1 MSTQRNR
8 KTEQPLTNKS
18 DSVEFLPK
26 FLQCLQ
32 KLIALNSDPRI
43 SFEETINRFIVF
55 FSVCFE
61 NTAIGG
67 IRIDT
72 DEKTFKSNKFDLLPG
87 YSCISSTAGN
97 PVVTI
102 SVLPQKQEFANDFVQ
117 LASSITLL
125 INSAKK
131 LKNGYAEITGQPGGK
146 LVLDEQYQN
155 FFHNSHTVML
165 IIDPNDGQIV
175 DANHAAELFYGWTR
189 NEICNKKVFD
199 INALSQKEIFA
210 EMQLATIQYK
220 NRFDFMHKLKNGDTK
235 RVEVH
240 SGPIRFNNQK
250 YLYSIV
256 HEASGSN
263 PHEVEANGQV
273 AKFKSLTES
282 TKTIF
287 WEFDL
292 RTDSWIFISPQVKNI
307 LGFPVEYWVNLDSW
321 ASRIYEDDRAQ
332 TVEYCKVKSAQGK
345 DHDLEYRFV
354 KHNGEVAWIREEVI
368 VIVNDNVPVR
378 LRGIMMDITQRK
390 VAEEKVK
397 ESEQKLDMIFKNL
410 TVGVSLIT
418 TNMHAVNAN
427 PQMEKWFPGI
437 NVKKNPYCYSVFNI
451 PPQDSPCNDCPV
463 EKSFREGK
471 TFETEKRS
479 KTLEGDKFFR
489 ITSTPVTNDTGTVI
503 AAIEMMEDI
512 TRRKMAEISLTESET
527 KFRKLFETMEQG
539 VIYYDSNG
547 SLITANPATEKIL
560 GLSFDQLKKR
570 FSSGKR
576 LNAIFEDGLAVT
588 NNLFPE
594 IIVLNT
600 GNPILNVE
608 MGIYNTMKKEQRWIM
623 VNAIPEFK
631 DGKAKPF
638 RVYTT
643 LTDITERKK
652 GIESMA
658 HALKIE
664 KELGELKTRFVTT
677 VSHEFRTPL
686 ASIFSNTQLLQ
697 KYFTTWDNEKRNLS
711 LQRIFDSVKLMTNL
725 LDDVSLIGK
734 EQSGKLTFKP
744 EKIAI
749 KEFVTL
755 MASDAEQV
763 SNEKGR
769 VTVTISTN
777 LRSVFMDKTLL
788 RHIIINLLTNAL
800 KYSPHSTKVLLSVV
814 KANND
819 IEFTVSDKGI
829 GIPPDE
835 IQHIFDPFYRAS
847 NCESYI
853 GTGLGM
859 SIVDRCVNT
868 HGGNIKVTSTVNAGT
883 TVLVKIPL
891 GDKITI

>member
-1 MSTQRNR
+1 M
-8 KTEQPLTNKS
+8 
-18 DSVEFLPK
+18 
-26 FLQCLQ
+26 
-32 KLIALNSDPRI
+32 
-43 SFEETINRFIVF
+43 
-55 FSVCFE
+55 
-61 NTAIGG
+61 
-67 IRIDT
+67 
-72 DEKTFKSNKFDLLPG
+72 
-87 YSCISSTAGN
+87 
-97 PVVTI
+97 
-102 SVLPQKQEFANDFVQ
+102 PQKQEFANDFVQ
-117 LASSITLL
+117 LANSITLL

-131 LKNGYAEITGQPGGK
+131 LKNGYAEITGQPSGK
-146 LVLDEQYQN
+146 LVLDEQYQY

-189 NEICNKKVFD
+189 NEICSKKVFD

-410 TVGVSLIT
+410 SVGVSLIT

-437 NVKKNPYCYSVFNI
+437 NVKKNPYCYGIFNI

-489 ITSTPVTNDTGTVI
+489 ITSTPVTDDTGTVI

-560 GLSFDQLKKR
+560 GLSFDQLKER

-664 KELGELKTRFVTT
+664 MELGELKTRFVTT

-744 EKIAI
+744 EKITI

-800 KYSPHSTKVLLSVV
+800 KYSPHNTKVLLSVV

-847 NCESYI
+847 NCGNHV

-868 HGGNIKVTSTVNAGT
+868 HGGNIKVTSTVNAGI